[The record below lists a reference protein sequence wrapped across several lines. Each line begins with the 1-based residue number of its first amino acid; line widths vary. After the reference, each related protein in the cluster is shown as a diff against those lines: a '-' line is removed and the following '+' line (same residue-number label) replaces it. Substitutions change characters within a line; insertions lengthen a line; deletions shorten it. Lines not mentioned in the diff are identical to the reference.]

1 MKHINESIIGRKG
14 VGNMKFPR
22 DPKQLEHVSDW
33 ELTLRGISFNID
45 IPDTQQKGVRKI
57 TDFIWNIVFETHKIT
72 PNLTQ
77 WFLNYLQNDHI
88 DLCHYN
94 IRYNKPGRGTVGAG
108 GIIQNKLPVFD
119 SAGNDIWHHIYEK
132 VSDFDKDVG
141 LDNISLGVT
150 YKYNPRNGQL
160 DEINIYLN

>member
-14 VGNMKFPR
+14 AGNMKFPQ

-33 ELTLRGISFNID
+33 ELILQGISFNID

-57 TDFIWNIVFETHKIT
+57 TDFIWNIVFETHRNT
-72 PNLTQ
+72 PNPTQ
-77 WFLNYLQNDHI
+77 WVLDHLQNNHV

-119 SAGNDIWHHIYEK
+119 SAGNDIWHDIYDK

-141 LDNISLGVT
+141 LNNISLVVT